1 MSKLINIS
9 NEINVISERINDI
22 YNIMDIYNINDEE
35 SINLIKEELQNYL
48 ERLEKISNEELK

>member
-22 YNIMDIYNINDEE
+22 YKIMDIYNINDEE